1 MAEPL
6 VLQYG
11 PAIPRKIGAMLA
23 GAVPGLSADAFVHDA
38 LQGYDALALMARG
51 EHIAHAMRRHLP
63 ADDAE
68 ALACVRLA
76 AEQPVDCGTE
86 SLARFL
92 YLPFTC
98 YVAKYGLTQF
108 DAALDAQ
115 HRLTQLFTAEFSI
128 RPFLVQFPQATLDR
142 LHQWASDPSEHVRRL
157 VSEGSRPRLPWGQRL
172 RAFQLDPSP
181 VLALLVKLKDDPSL
195 YVRRSVANNLN
206 DIGKDHPDRVVST
219 MQRWLDEIPPGAPD
233 TLRDNRRWL
242 AAHALRSLVKA
253 GHRGALALSG
263 HGETAHVS
271 VSAISFMP
279 LAPRIGGDI
288 RVSCTV
294 HNTLSADQAL
304 LVDLRVHYTKADGE
318 ARPKVFKLQQFTLPA
333 GGDVTLSKKLSLQ
346 QMTTR
351 QHYPG
356 FHRVELLVNGDAHPL
371 GGFDLLS

>member
-23 GAVPGLSADAFVHDA
+23 GAVPGLSAESFVHDA
-38 LQGYDALALMARG
+38 LQGYDALPLMARG
-51 EHIAHAMRRHLP
+51 QHMALAMRRHLP
-63 ADDAE
+63 ADDAD

-76 AEQPVDCGTE
+76 VEQPVDCGTE

-98 YVAKYGLTQF
+98 YVATYGLTQF
-108 DAALDAQ
+108 DAAMDAQ

-128 RPFLVQFPQATLDR
+128 RRFLAQFPQATLDR
-142 LHQWASDPSEHVRRL
+142 LHEWASDPNEHVRRL

-181 VLALLVKLKDDPSL
+181 VLSLLEKLKDDPSL

-206 DIGKDHPDRVVST
+206 DVGKDHPDRVVST
-219 MQRWLDEIPPGAPD
+219 VRRWLEEMPPGAPD
-233 TLRDNRRWL
+233 SLRANRRWL
-242 AAHALRSLVKA
+242 ATHALRSLVKA
-253 GHRGALALSG
+253 GHRGALGLSG
-263 HGETAHVS
+263 HGEPAHVG
-271 VSAISFMP
+271 VSAINFMP
-279 LAPRIGGDI
+279 LAPRMGGDI

-294 HNTLSADQAL
+294 HNTLSAEQAL
-304 LVDLRVHYTKADGE
+304 LVDLRVHYVKADGE
-318 ARPKVFKLQQFTLPA
+318 ARPKVFKLKQVTLPS
-333 GGDVTLSKKLSLQ
+333 GGGVTLSKTLSLQ

-371 GGFDLLS
+371 GAFELLR